1 MGSEMC
7 IRDSPRT
14 AALFPKIC
22 WANVIRS
29 SSLSFAMA
37 EFTQI
42 IGASCILT
50 LFLQGLYA
58 VLRLCLVV
66 GKGIAT
72 SRKDRIQRSPALA
85 CLELDQLSPCG
96 AEPEFKATFGLLRG
110 LVFLHSAHM
119 PWLANTLWQLLLS
132 LDLFCC
138 RHCWT
143 ALSLPSCC
151 RQKRDASRLQ
161 ACCSCVVPI
170 WLWASEDEMPDSS
183 TRMATT
189 YRMTI
194 SRERRSLQND
204 LGGVASW
211 SLLQRASSATVP
223 YTARAGGSRLPRSS
237 RSLTRTNC
245 MRR

>member
-1 MGSEMC
+1 MRSAR
-7 IRDSPRT
+7 RD
-14 AALFPKIC
+14 LFQP
-22 WANVIRS
+22 A
-29 SSLSFAMA
+29 
-37 EFTQI
+37 
-42 IGASCILT
+42 
-50 LFLQGLYA
+50 
-58 VLRLCLVV
+58 
-66 GKGIAT
+66 
-72 SRKDRIQRSPALA
+72 RKLWP
-85 CLELDQLSPCG
+85 
-96 AEPEFKATFGLLRG
+96 LRG
-110 LVFLHSAHM
+110 PAGYRAGPTDPNSERCPDCGVVFLNSAHM
-119 PWLANTLWQLLLS
+119 PWLANTFWQLLLS

-194 SRERRSLQND
+194 SRERPSLQND

-223 YTARAGGSRLPRSS
+223 YTAGAGGSRL
-237 RSLTRTNC
+237 SLDHPAR
-245 MRR
+245 

>member
-1 MGSEMC
+1 M
-7 IRDSPRT
+7 
-14 AALFPKIC
+14 
-22 WANVIRS
+22 
-29 SSLSFAMA
+29 
-37 EFTQI
+37 
-42 IGASCILT
+42 
-50 LFLQGLYA
+50 
-58 VLRLCLVV
+58 
-66 GKGIAT
+66 
-72 SRKDRIQRSPALA
+72 
-85 CLELDQLSPCG
+85 
-96 AEPEFKATFGLLRG
+96 
-110 LVFLHSAHM
+110 FLHSAHM

-194 SRERRSLQND
+194 SRERPSLKND
-204 LGGVASW
+204 LSGVASW
-211 SLLQRASSATVP
+211 SIYNGRAVQRFHTPQERVDPDSLDHP
-223 YTARAGGSRLPRSS
+223 AR
-237 RSLTRTNC
+237 
-245 MRR
+245 

>member
-1 MGSEMC
+1 M
-7 IRDSPRT
+7 
-14 AALFPKIC
+14 
-22 WANVIRS
+22 
-29 SSLSFAMA
+29 
-37 EFTQI
+37 
-42 IGASCILT
+42 
-50 LFLQGLYA
+50 
-58 VLRLCLVV
+58 
-66 GKGIAT
+66 
-72 SRKDRIQRSPALA
+72 QRSPALA
-85 CLELDQLSPCG
+85 CLKLAQLSPCG

-119 PWLANTLWQLLLS
+119 PWMANTLWQLLLS

-161 ACCSCVVPI
+161 ACCSCGVPI

-194 SRERRSLQND
+194 SRERPSLQND
-204 LGGVASW
+204 LGGRKLEPFTTGEQCNGSMHRRSGWIETPSIIPLA
-211 SLLQRASSATVP
+211 ATDQL
-223 YTARAGGSRLPRSS
+223 YET
-237 RSLTRTNC
+237 LTGQ
-245 MRR
+245 